1 MNSKTCSGKGWKG
14 RMPRVIAYCKYLT
27 KAGDSF
33 DSLALDFYDDEG
45 KAGEIARFNPNLTD
59 VLLFEAGELVNIP
72 IFSDD
77 DPPESLAPW
86 RRN

>member
-1 MNSKTCSGKGWKG
+1 MSLKTFSAKGWKE
-14 RMPRVIAYCKYLT
+14 RMPRVIAYYKYLT

-45 KAGEIARFNPNLTD
+45 KAGEIARFNPDLTD
-59 VLLFEAGELVNIP
+59 VLLFEAGELVNVP
-72 IFSDD
+72 VFSDD

-86 RRN
+86 RRD